1 MLSLEHLYNRYEWS
15 IGVSIEDEPKGIF
28 DSVHERVWHD
38 AGTTTEW
45 IYSLPK
51 GIKCYIHVAITN
63 NEYQS
68 WIYNK
73 K

>member
-1 MLSLEHLYNRYEWS
+1 
-15 IGVSIEDEPKGIF
+15 VSIEDEPKGIF